1 MDRKRIQ
8 APAPHPRQ
16 AQMQNTLPT
25 ATPSE
30 KDPPPD
36 DDLVPDL
43 PSGWQPPTF
52 LTYESGKTRMPTSQ
66 SESSEAE
73 EAKRPMQPT

>member
-1 MDRKRIQ
+1 MATRIQ
-8 APAPHPRQ
+8 APASHPRQ

-25 ATPSE
+25 APPSV

-43 PSGWQPPTF
+43 PSGWQPPAF
-52 LTYESGKTRMPTSQ
+52 LTEDMPTSQ